1 MALIRI
7 VILALALACVLAA
20 PAAAQTANL
29 SVSDATV
36 TEGTG
41 GAPPEASFTV
51 TLTGPTLTVVPF
63 SYATANVT
71 ASAADYTSTN
81 KSHTFPVNLTGDPQT
96 FEAKVPINP
105 DALDEPDETFKLN
118 LSTTDSSVMVTD
130 PQGIGTIT
138 DDDNDAPTARVDVN
152 PQQAFVGKVI
162 EFNGARSSD
171 PEGQPLQYSWDLDA
185 NGSFET
191 PTGSESAIG
200 FAFFTTGLQA
210 VGLRVTDPG
219 LKSGSATG
227 FAFIFPPPAGFGRD
241 TTPPSTKLFPVR
253 RSLRLTLRRRG
264 IRVRYGCSEACLIG
278 GSVGVDRRT
287 GRRIGLNGRNR
298 TMGRA
303 FSATTKAGSKVF
315 TFKLSRPAR
324 RALAKVKQVRVNLRF
339 KVRDAA
345 FNVRVTNHRITL
357 KR

>member
-1 MALIRI
+1 MVLLRP
-7 VILALALACVLAA
+7 VILALVLVGALAS
-20 PAAAQTANL
+20 PAAAQAVGASL

-36 TEGTG
+36 TEGNSGTTT
-41 GAPPEASFTV
+41 ANFTV
-51 TLTGPTLTVVPF
+51 TLGPTLVPVPF
-63 SYATANVT
+63 AYETEDESATQSDDYSLTNGSY
-71 ASAADYTSTN
+71 
-81 KSHTFPVNLTGDPQT
+81 TFPINLDPQT
-96 FEAKVPINP
+96 FTVSVPVTP
-105 DALDEPDETFKLN
+105 DTADEPDETFKLK
-118 LSTTDSSVMVTD
+118 LSDAPSAEITD
-130 PQGIGTIT
+130 PEGIGTIT
-138 DDDNDAPTARVDVN
+138 DDDSANGAPTARVDVN

-162 EFNGARSSD
+162 EFNGSRSSD
-171 PEGQPLQYSWDLDA
+171 PESRPLQYSWDLDA

-191 PTGSESAIG
+191 PTGGESAIG

-227 FAFIFPPPAGFGRD
+227 FALIFPPPAGFGRD

-253 RSLRLTLRRRG
+253 RSLGLTLRRRG
-264 IRVRYGCSEACLIG
+264 IRVRYGCSEACLIA

-315 TFKLSRPAR
+315 TLKLSRRAR
-324 RALAKVKQVRVNLRF
+324 RALAKVKKVRVNLRF